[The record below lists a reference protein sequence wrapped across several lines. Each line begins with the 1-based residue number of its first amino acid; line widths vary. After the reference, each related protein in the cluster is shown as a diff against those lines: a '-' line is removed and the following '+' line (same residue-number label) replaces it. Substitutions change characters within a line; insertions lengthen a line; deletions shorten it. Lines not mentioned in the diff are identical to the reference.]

1 MKSLKNLLIPLVVL
15 VLLVIAT
22 IVYFVVPKKETV
34 STTGAISN
42 ESVNVLNIANTDI
55 QRFAMIKKNGEDL
68 AFTSEIDSESN
79 EQIWSVEGN
88 DMELS
93 QSTVSSY
100 ISILSSYVANST
112 ITTPEDLANYSLA
125 EPDFTIEIT
134 KFDSSVV
141 KVFIGSYTYDST
153 GVYFMLENDSNVYI
167 TAKLKRDYCEYSVD
181 DFAATTVLDLDF
193 AEVSQVEFIRTSD
206 SVDIVTVPVA
216 VDGSFDYPS
225 FNVVEPFT
233 CPTNNNYESLVRFI
247 AELQVS
253 NYEDISPDDLA
264 SFGLDEPAYKFIFTM
279 DDGSEITVSLSSNM
293 SGKYYGSCS
302 EINRYFSLNEFQFNG
317 VDTPLMSLLDSYIAM
332 YDAKDVSSISGTY
345 GDATFS
351 LELNI
356 HESFSEDNGQAT
368 LNSRNAYVRI
378 IEGGRSYGA
387 ILFESIVGM
396 QYSGIDTNANPTLDS
411 ALSYKIIT
419 KDYSIINIDFVQR
432 DDGSYY
438 VFIDGEYTGFYVV
451 SSVLFAHG
459 GNDPYAYGS
468 WAAYELTVE
477 AIDNSVNGVY
487 PLPAESSGV
496 SE

>member
-22 IVYFVVPKKETV
+22 IVYFVVPKKETA

-68 AFTSEIDSESN
+68 AFTSEIDSESD

-125 EPDFTIEIT
+125 EPDFTVEIT

-247 AELQVS
+247 AGKDNV
-253 NYEDISPDDLA
+253 IT
-264 SFGLDEPAYKFIFTM
+264 FTF
-279 DDGSEITVSLSSNM
+279 SYNKQETVNTAFLSS
-293 SGKYYGSCS
+293 
-302 EINRYFSLNEFQFNG
+302 R
-317 VDTPLMSLLDSYIAM
+317 
-332 YDAKDVSSISGTY
+332 
-345 GDATFS
+345 
-351 LELNI
+351 
-356 HESFSEDNGQAT
+356 
-368 LNSRNAYVRI
+368 
-378 IEGGRSYGA
+378 
-387 ILFESIVGM
+387 
-396 QYSGIDTNANPTLDS
+396 
-411 ALSYKIIT
+411 
-419 KDYSIINIDFVQR
+419 
-432 DDGSYY
+432 
-438 VFIDGEYTGFYVV
+438 
-451 SSVLFAHG
+451 
-459 GNDPYAYGS
+459 
-468 WAAYELTVE
+468 
-477 AIDNSVNGVY
+477 
-487 PLPAESSGV
+487 
-496 SE
+496 